1 MAIKVRRGNKADLVV
16 ANLQV
21 GEPVFTLDT
30 KEFGIKASDGTMLWL
45 TGLDFRTLG
54 RYDTLEDLQT
64 AHSTGNAG
72 DAYFVGTVTPYNVY
86 IWDVGESQWT
96 DVGTIAGPAGPAG
109 QDGQDGKDGTSLQIL
124 GLYTTLADLQTA
136 HPEGNPGDAYA
147 VGTSTENVIY
157 VWNVDELAWSNIGNL
172 QGPAG
177 PKGDPGDTGAQGEQG
192 EPGAQGET
200 GAAGPGVPS
209 GGTPGQL
216 LKKSSSTDY
225 AAAWATVDDIPDG
238 SSKVFHKITISTSDA
253 SGGSDGDI
261 WFKVAT

>member
-30 KEFGIKASDGTMLWL
+30 KEFGVKASDGTMLWL
-45 TGLDFRTLG
+45 TGMDFRTLG
-54 RYDTLEDLQT
+54 HYSTLVDLQT
-64 AHSTGNAG
+64 AHPTGSAG
-72 DAYFVGTVTPYNVY
+72 DAYFVGTATPYNVY

-109 QDGQDGKDGTSLQIL
+109 QDGQDGTSLQIL
-124 GLYTTLADLQTA
+124 GIYATLSELQSA
-136 HPEGNPGDAYA
+136 HAEGSPGDAYA
-147 VGTSTENVIY
+147 VGTSAENVIY
-157 VWNVDELAWSNIGNL
+157 VWDVDQVEWSNIGNL

-177 PKGDPGDTGAQGEQG
+177 SKGDQGDPGEPGAQGAQGEQG
-192 EPGAQGET
+192 ET
-200 GAAGPGVPS
+200 GPAGPGVPA
-209 GGTPGQL
+209 GGTPGQF
-216 LKKSSSTDY
+216 LKKYTSNDY
-225 AAAWATVDDIPDG
+225 ATVWSTLTLDNVPDG
-238 SSKVFHKITISTSDA
+238 TTRILHKITISTSDA